1 MATKTVNPTK
11 KQKRNQGRG
20 NPKALIA
27 AVNAYAVAHDFQLY
41 IFKRDSQARR
51 TGKLGKAYR
60 LAKKNPS
67 WSYSTRVIASY
78 THYRQQTMTTG
89 QRLTTG
95 H

>member
-41 IFKRDSQARR
+41 IFKRDSPAQR

-60 LAKKNPS
+60 LAKKNPQQ
-67 WSYSTRVIASY
+67 SYSAGVIASY
-78 THYRQQTMTTG
+78 TRYSQQTVTSG

>member
-51 TGKLGKAYR
+51 IGKLGKAYR
-60 LAKKNPS
+60 LAKKKPQM
-67 WSYSTRVIASY
+67 SYSAGVIASY
-78 THYRQQTMTTG
+78 TRYRQQTVTSG